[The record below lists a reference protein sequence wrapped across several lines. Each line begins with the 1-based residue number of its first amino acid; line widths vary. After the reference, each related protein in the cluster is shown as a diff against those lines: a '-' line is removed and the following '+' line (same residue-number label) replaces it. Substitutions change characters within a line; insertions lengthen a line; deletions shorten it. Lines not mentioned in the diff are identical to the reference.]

1 MDDFRRKIR
10 YRNNLINL
18 DLDSASRAG
27 TEIYPSFFE
36 KSIGKN
42 IELKKESNLMKTITQ
57 SEKQISQLYYER
69 FGQNFTYEKPKS
81 LIIFERR
88 LKRFFFSPS
97 SKFLNKFPFLHKKYG
112 NIINM
117 NDHSSLGRRINIG
130 TMMYYSLNSKR
141 NKEDIVRTNTGEKY
155 LTHSKNFLSV
165 PSKDVV
171 NNEFYRVKFLDKN
184 LRRVNKILSNRIIN
198 QNNQNISS
206 YNNLGTMT
214 EPNIFPKNLEDG
226 LKCDSNMKETLRN
239 DYSNSKA
246 NDNYN
251 NYYIITPNCQV
262 NQNDISNKNNDK
274 MTSKYHSNKELY
286 IKNFITE
293 RKIFEYVKKDKIIKN
308 KFTSYKNLYNP
319 KKFFIE
325 NSLAINNSQQNK
337 DNQSDL
343 IKNLQNTAAT
353 TTMNNSQKLK
363 SQKSINQ
370 NILLNI
376 KTPKRK
382 SRNINNMN
390 LVKEKTFQYKININ
404 NNIKQ
409 LDTYAKKCN
418 SFLLK
423 LLKKNDTY
431 NRKYNGKNRII
442 KDKELEKILTIGKHS
457 SSYNKNKVNEEKIQ
471 KMKILINDNFL
482 DFDINKLLKGENDEN
497 NKTKKHNNINLR
509 KYNMMK
515 ENLFYRDSKNI
526 PSQTNNKA
534 NELLSEREHKKK
546 MKNERMR
553 KIREHFKKNVKTII
567 KLKNLLK

>member
-10 YRNNLINL
+10 YRNNIINL

-42 IELKKESNLMKTITQ
+42 IELKKENNLMKTITQ

-69 FGQNFTYEKPKS
+69 FGQHFTYEKPKS

-97 SKFLNKFPFLHKKYG
+97 SKFLHKFPFLHKKYG
-112 NIINM
+112 HIINM
-117 NDHSSLGRRINIG
+117 NDHSSLGRKINIG

-206 YNNLGTMT
+206 YNNFETMT
-214 EPNIFPKNLEDG
+214 EPNIFPKNSENG

-239 DYSNSKA
+239 DYSNSKS

-262 NQNDISNKNNDK
+262 NQDDISNKNSDK
-274 MTSKYHSNKELY
+274 MKLKYHSNKELY
-286 IKNFITE
+286 NKNFITE
-293 RKIFEYVKKDKIIKN
+293 RKIFEYVKKDKIVKN

-319 KKFFIE
+319 KKFFVE
-325 NSLAINNSQQNK
+325 NSLVINNSQPNK

-343 IKNLQNTAAT
+343 IKNLQNTAT
-353 TTMNNSQKLK
+353 TTMNNSQKMK

-390 LVKEKTFQYKININ
+390 FVKEKTFQYKININ

-418 SFLLK
+418 SFLLR
-423 LLKKNDTY
+423 LLKENDTY

-457 SSYNKNKVNEEKIQ
+457 SSYNKNKINEEKIQ
-471 KMKILINDNFL
+471 KMKISL
-482 DFDINKLLKGENDEN
+482 
-497 NKTKKHNNINLR
+497 
-509 KYNMMK
+509 
-515 ENLFYRDSKNI
+515 
-526 PSQTNNKA
+526 
-534 NELLSEREHKKK
+534 
-546 MKNERMR
+546 
-553 KIREHFKKNVKTII
+553 
-567 KLKNLLK
+567 